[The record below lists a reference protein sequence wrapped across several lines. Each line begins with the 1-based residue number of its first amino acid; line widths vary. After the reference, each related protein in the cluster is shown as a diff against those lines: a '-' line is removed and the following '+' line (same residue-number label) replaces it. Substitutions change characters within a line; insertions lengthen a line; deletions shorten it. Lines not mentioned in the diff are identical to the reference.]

1 MIMYYIAHVGHWGG
15 YYNSL
20 STLYKDYKSAE
31 KALADFEGAYEIF
44 AVKLRGA

>member
-1 MIMYYIAHVGHWGG
+1 MIRYYIDHIGHKGG
-15 YYNSL
+15 YYSSM

-44 AVKLRGA
+44 AVKLRGS